1 MKNEQFSLFPP
12 TVEDLHKQVV
22 KELGRV
28 RGEDWE
34 DFNEVV
40 RYEVD
45 SRLKE
50 NSLKKPIPNYHTN
63 KIINR

>member
-12 TVEDLHKQVV
+12 TVEDVHNQVV

-28 RGEDWE
+28 NGEDWE

-45 SRLKE
+45 SRMKE
-50 NSLKKPIPNYHTN
+50 LSNGKPRPNYRTN
-63 KIINR
+63 RITR